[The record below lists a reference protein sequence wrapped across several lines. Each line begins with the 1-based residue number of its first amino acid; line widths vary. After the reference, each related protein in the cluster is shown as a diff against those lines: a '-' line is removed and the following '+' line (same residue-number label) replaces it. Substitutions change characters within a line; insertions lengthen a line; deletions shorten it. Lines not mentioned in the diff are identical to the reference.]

1 MPTGVYGFQ
10 KIAVGDD
17 DEPHLNVISFLA
29 GDLGNGGA
37 FSALTSRK
45 IECSPDSLTVSLHT
59 CAHTV
64 ASHGVETL
72 SLLCCSAAEGAP
84 IQ

>member
-29 GDLGNGGA
+29 RDLGQRRRVLRVNV
-37 FSALTSRK
+37 K
-45 IECSPDSLTVSLHT
+45 EN
-59 CAHTV
+59 
-64 ASHGVETL
+64 
-72 SLLCCSAAEGAP
+72 
-84 IQ
+84 